1 MDIFVKRAV
10 LQDSHNI
17 AALFD
22 DYRVF
27 YGQPSDKSVALE
39 FITQRLENNESVIFF
54 ACDAK
59 GVFLGFTQL
68 YPSFSSVS
76 AKRSWILN
84 DLYVAAGARRSGV
97 ARTLMNAAK
106 DFAIGTGAKGLS
118 LSTARS
124 NVIAQALY
132 ESLGYEKDSDFYS
145 YYLRV

>member
-59 GVFLGFTQL
+59 GVFWGLLSCIQVFLLFLPKGRGF
-68 YPSFSSVS
+68 
-76 AKRSWILN
+76 
-84 DLYVAAGARRSGV
+84 
-97 ARTLMNAAK
+97 
-106 DFAIGTGAKGLS
+106 
-118 LSTARS
+118 
-124 NVIAQALY
+124 
-132 ESLGYEKDSDFYS
+132 
-145 YYLRV
+145 

>member
-1 MDIFVKRAV
+1 M
-10 LQDSHNI
+10 
-17 AALFD
+17 
-22 DYRVF
+22 
-27 YGQPSDKSVALE
+27 
-39 FITQRLENNESVIFF
+39 
-54 ACDAK
+54 
-59 GVFLGFTQL
+59 

-84 DLYVAAGARRSGV
+84 DLYVAAGSRRSGV